1 MRHAYNIY
9 VCEEKASGW
18 RLKPFLVHGPFQ
30 FFENGGDRHSTGYV
44 RCQTARGGYQFPP
57 KSSDKN
63 NICRLWL
70 YGCSLVEVARFLFNL
85 SMVF

>member
-1 MRHAYNIY
+1 M
-9 VCEEKASGW
+9 CLKK
-18 RLKPFLVHGPFQ
+18 RLRVGVWSLFLFLELLL
-30 FFENGGDRHSTGYV
+30 FENGGDRHSTGYV
-44 RCQTARGGYQFPP
+44 GCLTACGGYQFPP

-70 YGCSLVEVARFLFNL
+70 YGCSLVEVARFLINL

>member
-44 RCQTARGGYQFPP
+44 GCLTACGGYQFPP
-57 KSSDKN
+57 
-63 NICRLWL
+63 
-70 YGCSLVEVARFLFNL
+70 
-85 SMVF
+85 